1 MMRQLFNTV
10 LRMLPSKLKYFLGLY
25 SIDSQTKAFIDHN
38 IKTWGSWRVT
48 DPTSV
53 ILVDLF
59 RPSVGPVA
67 YSYFLNVLAVK
78 KCASIKVFSSVNPYT
93 QPELYRVYKSF
104 NTKDFV
110 SRRLSREQ
118 EKRKDRLSLE
128 VKGRIVT
135 KRDLFDLKVADV
147 WIGIDIY
154 ESYLR
159 KFSQPT
165 VDLADQR
172 LYDLIDDSIATL
184 IFWSDF
190 FEDENISAVVVSH
203 DSYVIPDVLCKI
215 AYHRKIPVYLP
226 NVRGMSY
233 ADRPFSIYMPLFKE
247 YRKMFNALPKSIQ
260 EEGLKLAKFQL
271 EQRLSGD
278 VGVDMPYATKSA
290 FGSVS
295 GRETVLQKS
304 DKTKVLICSHCF
316 YDNPHG
322 YGGML
327 FLDFYEWLCFVGE
340 ITKKTDYDWY
350 LKMHPDPLPGTEDV
364 IKGIITKY
372 PKIIFLPPETSFHQL
387 VNEGLNFVLT
397 VYGSVG
403 HELPALGVQV
413 VNAGYNPHIA
423 YDFNWHAKTLA
434 EYQRYLTNLDTLNKE
449 IKHEELLEFYYMHY
463 YYTRADDLF
472 FPSYRKFLDDLT
484 PEQQIGP
491 EAYAY
496 FLNNLTKERHEVI
509 MENMRQFIDSGKTHY
524 FSSGPE

>member
-1 MMRQLFNTV
+1 MRPLFNTV
-10 LRMLPSKLKYFLGLY
+10 LNMLPPKLKYFLGLY

-59 RPSVGPVA
+59 RPSVGSIT

-78 KCASIKVFSSVNPYT
+78 KHASIKMFSSVNPYT
-93 QPELYRVYKSF
+93 QPELCHVYKSF

-110 SRRLSREQ
+110 SCRLNRKQ
-118 EKRKDRLSLE
+118 EKRKDRLFLE
-128 VKGRIVT
+128 AKGRIST
-135 KRDLFDLKVADV
+135 KKELFDLRINDV

-165 VDLADQR
+165 VDLADTR
-172 LYDLIDDSIATL
+172 LYNLIDDSIGTL
-184 IFWSDF
+184 IFLSDF
-190 FEDENISAVVVSH
+190 FEDQNVSAVVVSH
-203 DSYVIPDVLCKI
+203 DNYVIPDLLCKI
-215 AYHRKIPVYLP
+215 AYRRKIPVYLP

-233 ADRPFSIYMPLFKE
+233 ADRPFSIYMLLFKE
-247 YRKMFNALPKSIQ
+247 YKKMFSALPKDIQ
-260 EEGLKLAKFQL
+260 EEGLKHAKFQL
-271 EQRLSGD
+271 EKRFNGE

-290 FGSVS
+290 FGSAS
-295 GRETVLQKS
+295 GREPILQKS
-304 DKTKVLICSHCF
+304 NKTKVLICSHCF

-350 LKMHPDPLPGTEDV
+350 LKMHPDPRPGTEDI

-387 VNEGLNFVLT
+387 VSEGLNFVLT

-423 YDFNWHAKTLA
+423 YDFNWHAKTLE
-434 EYQRYLTNLDTLNKE
+434 EYEWYLMNLHTLSKE
-449 IKHEELLEFYYMHY
+449 IKHEELLEFYFMHY
-463 YYTRADDLF
+463 YYTLADDLF
-472 FPSYRKFLDDLT
+472 FPSYRKFLEDLT
-484 PEQQIGP
+484 PEQQNGP
-491 EAYAY
+491 EAFDY
-496 FLNNLTKERHEVI
+496 FLGHLTKERHEQI
-509 MENMRQFIDSGKTHY
+509 IGNIQNFIESKKAHY
-524 FSSGPE
+524 YSRGPE